1 MVKISLNLGSQVK
14 MFGPLIQ
21 KIVLDIVNWN
31 ENKVI
36 IVLNVMNWNE
46 NRVQILWV
54 QELEWKQGK
63 KFQRKRTGE
72 PWNENVDPLIQYEN
86 TDKKIELVIYPPLLW
101 IFKKM
106 LQSMK
111 KKVQDLRY
119 WFLSTTLE

>member
-36 IVLNVMNWNE
+36 IVLNIMNWNE

-54 QELEWKQGK
+54 QELGWKQGK
-63 KFQRKRTGE
+63 TFQRKRTRE
-72 PWNENVDPLIQYEN
+72 PWDENVDPMTILFEKFQA
-86 TDKKIELVIYPPLLW
+86 
-101 IFKKM
+101 
-106 LQSMK
+106 QGRK
-111 KKVQDLRY
+111 KKAK
-119 WFLSTTLE
+119 FC